1 MGSRT
6 RPFPIHP
13 SRKHSAFKLAF
24 CWVSGFAYGI
34 ASYSSG
40 NDILDSL
47 MYHSVSG
54 QTSIAALLSVNLLP
68 ALLSAFA
75 VFLSAPAALLIVCFG
90 RAVLIGFVSTG
101 ILCSFGYGS
110 WLVYIISCF
119 SDLLITPCLYFY
131 WLRHLCG
138 SETYLSKSAS
148 TASLIAAN
156 LVLLFAER
164 SVFFSL

>member
-40 NDILDSL
+40 SDILDSL
-47 MYHSVSG
+47 MYHAISR
-54 QTSIAALLSVNLLP
+54 QTSTTVLLSINLLP

-101 ILCSFGYGS
+101 ILFSFGYGS
-110 WLVYIISCF
+110 WIVYIISCF